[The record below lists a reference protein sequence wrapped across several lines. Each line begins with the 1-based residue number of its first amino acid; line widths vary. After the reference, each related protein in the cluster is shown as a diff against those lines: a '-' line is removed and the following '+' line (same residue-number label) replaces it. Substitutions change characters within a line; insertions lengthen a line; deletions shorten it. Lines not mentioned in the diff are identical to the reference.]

1 MTEMFLGLSPDTDKC
16 DPELIGE
23 RIEDIEGYVASL
35 QPGESFFENGDGLI
49 VRANVEV
56 NDDGDGV
63 NHRVVG
69 VVREEEGND
78 KKGWLVAAKGGHI
91 FVVRELVDNKDYGD
105 DEEKAYLLFSSKV
118 DTSQFADC
126 SNCDSLEQLAKSL
139 ALVSGIDRPSR
150 NPFAVEK
157 NSQ

>member
-16 DPELIGE
+16 DPELIRE
-23 RIEDIEGYVASL
+23 RIKEIEGYIISL
-35 QPGESFFENGDGLI
+35 QPGESFFENEETGLVI
-49 VRANVEV
+49 RANVEED
-56 NDDGDGV
+56 DDGDGV
-63 NHRVVG
+63 NHRMVG
-69 VVREEEGND
+69 VVREEGGD
-78 KKGWLVAAKGGHI
+78 RKGWLVAAKGGHI

-139 ALVSGIDRPSR
+139 ALVSGINRPSR

>member
-1 MTEMFLGLSPDTDKC
+1 MTEMFLDLSPDTDKC
-16 DPELIGE
+16 NPELIRE
-23 RIEDIEGYVASL
+23 RIEEIKGYVASL
-35 QPGESFFENGDGLI
+35 RPGELFFENGDGLI
-49 VRANVEV
+49 VRANLEV

-78 KKGWLVAAKGGHI
+78 KKGWIVAKEGRI
-91 FVVRELVDNKDYGD
+91 FVVHELVDNKDHGD
-105 DEEKAYLLFSSKV
+105 DEGEAYLLFSSEV
-118 DTSQFADC
+118 GIGQFADC
-126 SNCDSLEQLAKSL
+126 SNYDSLERLAGSL
-139 ALVSGIDRPSR
+139 AQASGINRPSR